1 MSSQPGRAPQRVTDR
16 RPRRHPRFRSEF
28 PVSIELFSGGEWQ
41 QFDAHCKDL
50 SEAGMGVLVAA
61 ELTMGEVVT
70 LAFLVPGMEPWSV
83 RAVLRHRRRYQY
95 GCEFLALSDEQKK
108 ELSAYLSGRERAD
121 D

>member
-1 MSSQPGRAPQRVTDR
+1 MSIEFFPGR
-16 RPRRHPRFRSEF
+16 
-28 PVSIELFSGGEWQ
+28 EWR
-41 QFDAHCKDL
+41 QFDAHSKDL
-50 SEAGMGVLVAA
+50 SEAGIGVLVAA

-83 RAVLRHRRRYQY
+83 RAVLRHRRRFHY

-108 ELSAYLSGRERAD
+108 ELSAYLSGREKAD